1 MLVML
6 FQFLEKGFH
15 VSLLGLLRTVALKT
29 ALNGDGPKF
38 CLGVIRAGVIGA
50 AVIRANKV

>member
-1 MLVML
+1 ML

-38 CLGVIRAGVIGA
+38 CLGVIRAGVKGA